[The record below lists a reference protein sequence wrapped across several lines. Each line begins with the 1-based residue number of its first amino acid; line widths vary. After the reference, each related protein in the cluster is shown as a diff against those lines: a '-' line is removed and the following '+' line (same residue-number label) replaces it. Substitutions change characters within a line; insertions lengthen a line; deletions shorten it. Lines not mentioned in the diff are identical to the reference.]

1 MSAPPG
7 SAKSSTELRI
17 LTTAA
22 SLFAQLGYNSASTR
36 EIASVAQVNDVTI
49 YRHFPRKRDLY
60 IAVLGAELKRVQ
72 LRGELLTRV
81 AGAQNGRAAL
91 ACTFELIATT
101 LQQQPQ
107 LLRLSQYSAAKM
119 REDLP
124 LLRTHLGE
132 LVEIVARYIEPWIKR
147 GELRCSNEKTL
158 VLTLVAIVLRRGS
171 LHRVFAGD
179 ADSLNSMFE
188 TYTEFCLA

>member
-147 GELRCSNEKTL
+147 GELRSVSCC
-158 VLTLVAIVLRRGS
+158 
-171 LHRVFAGD
+171 F
-179 ADSLNSMFE
+179 
-188 TYTEFCLA
+188 